1 MFYFIC
7 CCKILLF
14 SCYVF
19 YLASSLLV
27 RKYLCRENINFNFID
42 SLYKSVKVTY
52 CEMER
57 GAQSATSWNELKE
70 YYKQR
75 APVLELQRQ
84 ALRTDAGAED
94 VPQLV
99 RGLRYIMLWV

>member
-1 MFYFIC
+1 
-7 CCKILLF
+7 
-14 SCYVF
+14 
-19 YLASSLLV
+19 
-27 RKYLCRENINFNFID
+27 
-42 SLYKSVKVTY
+42 
-52 CEMER
+52 MER

-94 VPQLV
+94 VPQLA

>member
-1 MFYFIC
+1 
-7 CCKILLF
+7 
-14 SCYVF
+14 
-19 YLASSLLV
+19 
-27 RKYLCRENINFNFID
+27 
-42 SLYKSVKVTY
+42 
-52 CEMER
+52 MER

-75 APVLELQRQ
+75 VPVLELQRQ

-94 VPQLV
+94 VPQLA